1 MKSNRPALSSPADKN
16 DRDEA
21 IHEARK
27 SIKKVRAL
35 LRLVSAELGGTYP
48 RENARLRDIA
58 RRLSEFR
65 DAFAIIETFD
75 DLKKKYKDETR
86 NKLQSV
92 RAGLIRKRKRRAGK
106 RPSGSCSITR
116 LQRSAKRRSV

>member
-1 MKSNRPALSSPADKN
+1 MAYRLKRDESVIRGLKRVVREEMESAVAQLSGGNEAS
-16 DRDEA
+16 RDEA

-35 LRLVSAELGGTYP
+35 LRLMSAEFGEAYA

-58 RRLSEFR
+58 RRLSQFR

-75 DLKKKYKDETR
+75 DLAAKYQDR
-86 NKLQSV
+86 
-92 RAGLIRKRKRRAGK
+92 
-106 RPSGSCSITR
+106 
-116 LQRSAKRRSV
+116 

>member
-1 MKSNRPALSSPADKN
+1 MPYRLERDESVISGLKRVVRDEMESAGDQLSGDRKKN
-16 DRDEA
+16 RDEA

-35 LRLVSAELGGTYP
+35 LRIMGAELGDIRR
-48 RENARLRDIA
+48 RENTRLRDIA

-75 DLKKKYKDETR
+75 DLKRKFKDKSR
-86 NKLQSV
+86 N
-92 RAGLIRKRKRRAGK
+92 RF
-106 RPSGSCSITR
+106 
-116 LQRSAKRRSV
+116 